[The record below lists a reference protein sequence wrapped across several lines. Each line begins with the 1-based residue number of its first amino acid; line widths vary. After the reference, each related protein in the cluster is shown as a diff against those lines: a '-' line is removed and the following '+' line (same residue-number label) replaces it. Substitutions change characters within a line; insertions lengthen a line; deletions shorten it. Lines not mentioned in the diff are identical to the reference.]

1 MSQDDDLPPGAEQWI
16 EQTKGIERVIDIVLT
31 VEQPQTAGWI
41 AEEAHVS
48 EQSAREHLDLIAD
61 LGIVTATKARGVT
74 KYQPDAGYLR
84 YKQVSSLIER
94 YDRETL
100 LEQVEELKQTDSD
113 TRERYEVE
121 EPDELR
127 ALAAADDTSIE
138 DVREYKRAASE
149 WETVLHDLDLHR
161 EALERYDEFDRDA
174 TTVTA

>member
-1 MSQDDDLPPGAEQWI
+1 
-16 EQTKGIERVIDIVLT
+16 
-31 VEQPQTAGWI
+31 
-41 AEEAHVS
+41 VS
-48 EQSAREHLDLIAD
+48 
-61 LGIVTATKARGVT
+61 G
-74 KYQPDAGYLR
+74 
-84 YKQVSSLIER
+84 LIER